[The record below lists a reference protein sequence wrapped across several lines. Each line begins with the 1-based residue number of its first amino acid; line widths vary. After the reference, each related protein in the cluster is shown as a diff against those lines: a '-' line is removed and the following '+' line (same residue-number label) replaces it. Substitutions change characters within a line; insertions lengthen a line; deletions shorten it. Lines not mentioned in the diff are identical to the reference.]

1 MNHQKSKSTGTCR
14 LWRQLCL
21 LASISAPCL
30 SQIGCVY
37 RDQEGQS
44 PPTPPNPPTV
54 SVFDYRVS
62 DVDSGATYT
71 SGCGAAG
78 DGSDLS
84 NAIVAR
90 IPLGTEYLLELTNGR
105 AITGTLSTYSKDYFC
120 SAPYDSNRVFFTNPI
135 CYRSPADSGLEFI
148 EASVTDPTGN
158 VLASST
164 LTEVQGTTSDTETF
178 KFLARTPGRVTL
190 TSNGPPCN
198 GSLGDIKL
206 LTIEST

>member
-14 LWRQLCL
+14 LWHQLWL

-78 DGSDLS
+78 SYNDLS
-84 NAIVAR
+84 VAIVVK
-90 IPLGTEYLLELTNGR
+90 IPLGTDYLLELTNGR
-105 AITGTLSTYSKDYFC
+105 AITGTVYTYDTEYFC
-120 SAPYDSNRVFFTNPI
+120 AAPYESHALGHINPN
-135 CYRSPADSGLEFI
+135 CYRSPADSGSELI
-148 EASVTDPTGN
+148 QSSVVDSAGNILTSGDAYVDGTNTDIVRFEMKALGPGQ
-158 VLASST
+158 VML
-164 LTEVQGTTSDTETF
+164 TSD
-178 KFLARTPGRVTL
+178 
-190 TSNGPPCN
+190 GPPCN
-198 GSLGDIKL
+198 GATSDITL
-206 LTIEST
+206 LTIESP